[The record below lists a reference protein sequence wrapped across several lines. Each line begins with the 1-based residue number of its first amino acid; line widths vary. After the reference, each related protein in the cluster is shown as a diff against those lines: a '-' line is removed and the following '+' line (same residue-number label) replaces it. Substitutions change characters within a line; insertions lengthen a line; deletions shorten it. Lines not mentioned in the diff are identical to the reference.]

1 VPSHKRLVETFYREL
16 WNEWN
21 DSAVE
26 DILDPEF
33 EFRASLGVA
42 TVGYEGWRAYRDAIR
57 AGSEDFHNEIV
68 ALVGDGPHAAARLRY
83 TGTHPGTL
91 LGVAASGRRFAYD
104 GAAFFI
110 ADEGRLR
117 SAWVLGD
124 LEALRRQLN
133 AR

>member
-68 ALVGDGPHAAARLRY
+68 ALVGDGRARQHGCA
-83 TGTHPGTL
+83 TPEPTP
-91 LGVAASGRRFAYD
+91 
-104 GAAFFI
+104 
-110 ADEGRLR
+110 
-117 SAWVLGD
+117 
-124 LEALRRQLN
+124 
-133 AR
+133 ARCWE